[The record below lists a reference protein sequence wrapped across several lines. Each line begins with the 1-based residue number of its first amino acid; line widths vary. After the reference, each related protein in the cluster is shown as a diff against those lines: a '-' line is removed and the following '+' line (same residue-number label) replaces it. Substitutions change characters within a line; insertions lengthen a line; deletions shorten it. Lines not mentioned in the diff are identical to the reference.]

1 MEGAHQR
8 AQQMQLLRKQAA
20 AADRAQREASR
31 ARVEKQRK
39 ELLAGQAR
47 LEEERRFCASCLR
60 LRFRL
65 NDDKRLCA
73 ECFKLASGVS
83 ADKRHGLRPVSPT
96 RKPSPQTTP
105 EKRVAAEEKVKHLT
119 KDLVLASSTKER
131 VRALWK
137 SDQERHALASKP
149 PRLQSSARKIEGA
162 KEKEPLKG
170 GLRC

>member
-20 AADRAQREASR
+20 AADRAQR
-31 ARVEKQRK
+31 
-39 ELLAGQAR
+39 
-47 LEEERRFCASCLR
+47 
-60 LRFRL
+60 
-65 NDDKRLCA
+65 

-137 SDQERHALASKP
+137 LDQERHALASKP